1 MFVVFFTI
9 YYSVA
14 IFERMPACY
23 SLVHHRCQIYEVH
36 CFSIALVH
44 AIFWLVQ
51 IYMAYTCMACTA
63 VNCTHTFK
71 VGKLERD
78 LPTHMTTRHVSNSIQ
93 LICFSAYLYLAS
105 HSPTCKHVIN
115 TSSFLFVL
123 GSGAIGKLLLNAAKR
138 KQV

>member
-14 IFERMPACY
+14 IFECMPACC

-51 IYMAYTCMACTA
+51 IYMPYTCMACTTA
-63 VNCTHTFK
+63 NCTHTSK

-78 LPTHMTTRHVSNSIQ
+78 LPTHMTTRHVYVVTSLQLNSADMLQCIS
-93 LICFSAYLYLAS
+93 IFSFTQPHMY
-105 HSPTCKHVIN
+105 TCNKH
-115 TSSFLFVL
+115 FLFPL
-123 GSGAIGKLLLNAAKR
+123 RFGFRGYW
-138 KQV
+138 